1 MYTTSHIL
9 YTYMVTGSLRG
20 RNLGT
25 SAQNPFVQS
34 ALWKVSLNLSVAA
47 KWFYETYLSDKKT
60 KYFKGTPF
68 L

>member
-1 MYTTSHIL
+1 
-9 YTYMVTGSLRG
+9 MVTGSLRG